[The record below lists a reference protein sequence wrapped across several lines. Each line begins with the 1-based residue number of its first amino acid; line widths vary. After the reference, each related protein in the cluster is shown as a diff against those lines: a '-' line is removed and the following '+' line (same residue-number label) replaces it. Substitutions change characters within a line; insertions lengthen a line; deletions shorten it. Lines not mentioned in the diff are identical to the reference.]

1 MAISPNLTK
10 FISSGVYRLT
20 IDRSQVVSSTSQTI
34 RLVIGFSKKGPFNT
48 PVFVQDSVFFRAVF
62 GDIDTLLERKGSFF
76 HRTALTCLERGPI
89 LALNLLSLD
98 DDVDKSDFRS
108 ISTAAW
114 QANSPRVNAPVSGYF
129 NKDKFWFADSRALQD
144 AAANTDNQS
153 ALEDRLLNIANVGR
167 KTISVILKK
176 SDLLGFDAIAKDY
189 FGAGKIPEFMRE
201 TDFVSDY
208 LVDVIVVEGD
218 FSDYIALS
226 LDPVFGP
233 YFDATGLKKTY
244 VDPYGFERDGLE
256 SFLGLDQVNVLGAY
270 SGALVP
276 DFVTKTGENI
286 YIEDVVKNETMRT
299 GLLLSVDRDTY
310 DDAPETISGDLVDL
324 VGHGLESEQPAVLDF
339 LSYYGVISS
348 TAGYAGATGI
358 TSFIVGATVGLAGA
372 QALLAASTTL
382 QSSAGWTVG
391 YYDTMTIY
399 GPSATL
405 PSGYVSAFA
414 NPAAFAA
421 WRAGV
426 AADQT
431 FVKAGASAIGGA
443 SGNYSYVAASTYSS
457 TADTLTLRISTLAG
471 AGVTG
476 PTAVSGGFYHILA
489 TGATPNGGTAAVPV
503 IPSLNFVFSQ
513 GGDVYAGQ
521 YSTLYQANLNGT
533 LTDGDAV
540 ITAAGGTA
548 FDYAQFARYST
559 NDYSGA
565 TFSTPAAFGAETPLL
580 NAFVGYARV
589 DAFTNADFTGA
600 TAIAPQT
607 EYVFRTLTEDV
618 NETLEV
624 WGGTA
629 YPVPTNTL
637 YFDNGSTGPYGL
649 DGFTGRIR
657 KGDLLLVNFGGTGG
671 ATSTDPVTGKTRL
684 TRIVS
689 VQETVDPL
697 SPLYKKVRVVTV
709 DPIFTTTTGG
719 VIEVERYRNVT
730 NFVDHY
736 RFHVLRGYS
745 LRPEQMPDGTADR
758 EADILDVMYD
768 TGIAQ
773 ALADREVTTFRY
785 IVDSFQ
791 GTIEPA
797 TKIRLSRLA
806 RDRQNAFV
814 IANMPSTKQFRDS
827 TNPLFKFSTT
837 SGFDPRYIKDG
848 GNLDLN
854 PTNVFSLPDINDG
867 ASFIAFYGPNLL
879 IRENGK
885 TISVPPSA
893 HVSNLYVEKYNLAL
907 PYSIVAGP
915 RRGVVSGPGLVGVE
929 NNFDR
934 TDLDYI
940 EPFGYNAILN
950 KRGFG
955 LVINANN
962 TAQQRILSSL
972 SQIHV
977 QELVIYIQDGIE
989 QILKNY
995 RWEFNVPQVRLEIK
1009 TLADGFMQQIAADGG
1024 VYEFRNIIDSTNN
1037 TDEVIQ
1043 ADTAILDTYIEP
1055 VRGMGKII
1063 HRTILLKKGIIKT
1076 GNFI

>member
-10 FISSGVYRLT
+10 FISSGVYRVT
-20 IDRSQVVSSTSQTI
+20 IDRSQVVSSSSQTV

-48 PVFVQDSVFFRAVF
+48 PVFCQDSVFFRAVF
-62 GDIDTLLERKGSFF
+62 GDVDAQLERKGSFF
-76 HRTALTCLERGPI
+76 HRTVLTCLERGPV
-89 LALNLLSLD
+89 LCLNLLSLD
-98 DDVDKSDFRS
+98 DDLDTSDFRS

-114 QANSPRVNAPVSGYF
+114 QANSPRVNAPVSSYF
-129 NKDKFWFADSRALQD
+129 NKDKFWFADSRALQS

-153 ALEDRLLNIANVGR
+153 LTENRLLNIANVGR
-167 KTISVILKK
+167 KTISVLLKK
-176 SDLLGFDAIAKDY
+176 SELLGFDALAKDY
-189 FGAGKIPEFMRE
+189 FSAGKVPEFMRD

-218 FSDYIALS
+218 FSNYTALA

-233 YFDATGLKKTY
+233 YFDETGLKKTF
-244 VDPYGFERDGLE
+244 VDAYGFQRNGLDA
-256 SFLGLDQVNVLGAY
+256 FLALDQVNVIGAY
-270 SGALVP
+270 SGALIP
-276 DFVTKTGENI
+276 DFVTKSNENI

-299 GLLLSVDRDTY
+299 GLLLSVNRDVY
-310 DDAPETISGDLVDL
+310 DDAPETISGDRVDL
-324 VGHGLESEQPAVLDF
+324 VGHGLESEQPAMLDF
-339 LSYYGVISS
+339 LSYYGTIAS
-348 TAGYAGATGI
+348 TAGYTGATGVS
-358 TSFIVGATVGLAGA
+358 SFIVGATAGLAGA
-372 QALLAASTTL
+372 QALLSASTTL
-382 QSSAGWTVG
+382 QAAAGWTAG
-391 YYDTMTIY
+391 RYDTMTIY
-399 GPSATL
+399 GPSATM

-421 WRAGV
+421 FRTEV

-443 SGNYSYVAASTYSS
+443 SANFSHVLSAVYSS
-457 TADTLTLRISTLAG
+457 ANDTLTMQVSTLSG

-476 PTAVSGGFYHILA
+476 PTSAAGGFYHILA
-489 TGATPNGGTAAVPV
+489 TGATPNGGTAAVP
-503 IPSLNFVFSQ
+503 IIKSLDFVFAH

-521 YSTLYQANLNGT
+521 HSSLYQANLSGT
-533 LTDGDAV
+533 LTDGDGV
-540 ITAAGGTA
+540 LVSGTA
-548 FDYAQFARYST
+548 YGFAEFSRAST
-559 NDYSGA
+559 NNFSGA
-565 TFSTPAAFGAETPLL
+565 TFTTPAVFGSEAPVLTNFL
-580 NAFVGYARV
+580 NYARV
-589 DAFTNADFTGA
+589 DAFTAADFTGA

-607 EYVFRTLTEDV
+607 SYVFRTLTESV
-618 NETLEV
+618 NESLEV

-637 YFDNGSTGPYGL
+637 WFDNGPTGPYGL

-657 KGDLLLVNFGGTGG
+657 KGDLLPVNFGGTGG
-671 ATSTDPVTGKTRL
+671 ATAYDPATGKTRL

-689 VQETVDPL
+689 VQETVDPT
-697 SPLYKKVRVVTV
+697 SPLYRKVKVVTV
-709 DPIFTTTTGG
+709 DPVFTTSDGG

-730 NFVDHY
+730 DFVDHY

-745 LRPEQMPDGTADR
+745 LRSAQMPDGSAER
-758 EADILDVMYD
+758 ERDILDVMYD

-773 ALADREVTTFRY
+773 ALVDREVVTYRY
-785 IVDSFQ
+785 IVDAFQ
-791 GTIEPA
+791 GTVEPA

-814 IANMPSTKQFRDS
+814 IANAPSVKQFRDS
-827 TNPLFKFSTT
+827 TNPLFKFSST
-837 SGFDPRYIKDG
+837 SGFEARYIKDG

-854 PTNVFSLPDINDG
+854 PTNVFSLPDVNDG
-867 ASFIAFYGPNLL
+867 ASFIAFYGPNLQIQEDGRL
-879 IRENGK
+879 L
-885 TISVPPSA
+885 SVPPAA

-929 NNFDR
+929 YNFDR
-934 TDLDYI
+934 TDLDAI

-977 QELVIYIQDGIE
+977 QELVIHIQDGIE

-1009 TLADGFMQQIAADGG
+1009 TLADGFMGQIAADGG

-1043 ADTAILDTYIEP
+1043 ANTAILDTYIEP